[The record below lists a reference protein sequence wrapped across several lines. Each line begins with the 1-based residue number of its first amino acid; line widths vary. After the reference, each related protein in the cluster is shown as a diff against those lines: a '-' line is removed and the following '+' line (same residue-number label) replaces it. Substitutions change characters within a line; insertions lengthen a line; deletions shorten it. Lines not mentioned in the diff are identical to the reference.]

1 MMATLTYDSTMLEY
15 LSSSYYEGSV
25 SASASDGALFF
36 TALDINSASEE
47 RVIKI
52 YFKAKQ
58 GAVGKA
64 SMTLINGEV
73 YTDSLYRMS
82 DTDATVTLVP
92 AASNLAIESSNS
104 NLAFTP
110 SVTRYAISALN
121 TAPSLDMSFSVPAG
135 GQLYLPDL
143 SLDNTTTQLTVRYIT
158 PAGRTVNYVF
168 IITKTESLP
177 KTDSTALLSA
187 LSVIDYA
194 FTSEF
199 DPKVFIYTLTVD
211 SDVGEVSF
219 DYDPQNA
226 GTLITVSPEGPLE
239 YGDNIITV
247 ACKAENGDSAT
258 YTVIITRRFPTEESS
273 EESDESSES
282 SERSVEP
289 ISDISVIP
297 SVETSGEA
305 PIPSDK
311 LESAALAITAI
322 VALLLI
328 AVAIALRKSIKK

>member
-1 MMATLTYDSTMLEY
+1 MLYLKLRSETEFTPAVFKAADINQNGKLTAADLSQLSMLVGRTPHSSVKNVLHPTIDAPSIVGGNGAFSVTVTVGELRDSSSMMATLTYDSTMLEY

-110 SVTRYAISALN
+110 SVTHYAISVLN

-158 PAGRTVNYVF
+158 PAGRT
-168 IITKTESLP
+168 
-177 KTDSTALLSA
+177 
-187 LSVIDYA
+187 
-194 FTSEF
+194 
-199 DPKVFIYTLTVD
+199 
-211 SDVGEVSF
+211 G
-219 DYDPQNA
+219 
-226 GTLITVSPEGPLE
+226 
-239 YGDNIITV
+239 
-247 ACKAENGDSAT
+247 
-258 YTVIITRRFPTEESS
+258 
-273 EESDESSES
+273 
-282 SERSVEP
+282 
-289 ISDISVIP
+289 
-297 SVETSGEA
+297 
-305 PIPSDK
+305 K
-311 LESAALAITAI
+311 LC
-322 VALLLI
+322 VHHNKN
-328 AVAIALRKSIKK
+328 RKSAKNRFDGVTFCAVGHRLRFHVGIRPQGVHIHFDSRQRCRGSFV